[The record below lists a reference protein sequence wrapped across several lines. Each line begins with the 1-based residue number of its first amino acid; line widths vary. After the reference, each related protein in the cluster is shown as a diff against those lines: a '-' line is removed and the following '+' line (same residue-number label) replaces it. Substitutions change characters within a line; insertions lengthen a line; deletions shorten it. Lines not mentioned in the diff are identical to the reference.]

1 MPKFQPNDS
10 CETMRLGLQPGD
22 FLFVLLSC
30 LILPDNFVQVRNKNG
45 SSKKKKKLRFVGFGH
60 THCVG

>member
-30 LILPDNFVQVRNKNG
+30 LMLPDNFVQVRNKNG
-45 SSKKKKKLRFVGFGH
+45 SSPQKRN
-60 THCVG
+60 